1 MKRYFIVLFMVV
13 AIMTACTKGSDSEN
27 SIQNPTETPDIN
39 TLPESVTITDNTK
52 LISSEQVKYIESV
65 STDNSSI
72 TFSASTPQDKLP
84 IKGDIILQFT
94 PTEQFPYGFLGRVED
109 ISYQSNGITVTTSDV
124 ALDEAFDYFVL
135 EQPLDIADSSRLTW
149 GKDEYGNSY
158 ISQNIDGSFQATD
171 NISINVGGNIIYQSN
186 IVLRVNIDKSKSK
199 NEFEFAVRN
208 RTIAS
213 NVGINITGK
222 SGTAPEK
229 CQLKIGN
236 GIPINFSKI
245 GIQLVVQPYLGVE
258 LEGEVGLGYN
268 LSFENSSSFAINHTG
283 KWSALSES
291 AEKNQSSETEID
303 HSVNFTLNG
312 SVTISVIPAME
323 FRLFGRDNLK
333 IAIEPKANYT
343 LAGDVDID
351 LGKPDLDGTT
361 LYDTMK
367 DTYLNCGAT
376 IGVDAKVDCGFFKND
391 RLNPAITIPIAGWKL
406 WQQQRYIFP
415 SFENGNIEQNGGT
428 TTTTVELGRDL
439 LFTSEVGIAQY
450 IEDKPTYNN
459 SIKYK
464 NAKDFKEQK
473 PLTADF
479 TTSDNATYYTYTK
492 WGDKVVKCEPIAS
505 IVGTW
510 ECIYKK
516 GIEIG
521 YGGWENNCEV
531 DGKRFIFNTDGSG
544 FREEYYYSTL
554 SRRLLF
560 SYEIKENILSIHIND
575 NDWNSLDGS
584 SDFTYNVLKLNSK
597 SLELHRETKSLQEWL
612 TFKRIQPTN

>member
-1 MKRYFIVLFMVV
+1 MVV

-158 ISQNIDGSFQATD
+158 IRQNIDGSFQATD

-199 NEFEFAVRN
+199 NEFEFAVKN

-258 LEGEVGLGYN
+258 LEGGLGYN

-391 RLNPAITIPIAGWKL
+391 RLNPAITIPIAEWKL
-406 WQQQRYIFP
+406 WEQQRYIFP

-531 DGKRFIFNTDGSG
+531 DGMRFIFNTDGSG